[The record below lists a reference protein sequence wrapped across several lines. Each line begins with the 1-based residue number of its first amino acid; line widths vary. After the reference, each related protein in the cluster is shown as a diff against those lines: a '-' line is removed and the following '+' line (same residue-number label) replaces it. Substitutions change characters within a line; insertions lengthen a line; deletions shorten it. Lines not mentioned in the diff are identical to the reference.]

1 LGSALVGGAF
11 SPINPFGSLLAQ
23 NVAELEL
30 SEGLIYR
37 LVFLVVAIF
46 IWATF
51 HIYYGK
57 SKDAQIE
64 INEILPV
71 KISLRNGII
80 LILTFAGIGIMGW
93 GITQNGWGYNEMSAL
108 FFAVGITCGLIGK
121 LGFNGTAGK
130 YVEGFSEMIFAG
142 VIVGLAR
149 SVYLILQKAS
159 IIDPIILALFEPLES
174 IPSQAA
180 AVGLFISQ
188 ALIHIP
194 VPSTSGQA
202 VLTIPLATPLIDLL
216 GISRQIAV
224 LTYQYP
230 AGLMDIIIPNN
241 GGMMAVIAAAGV
253 KYNHWISY
261 IWKSWLLLMTLGLIS
276 VLFALIWF
284 S

>member
-1 LGSALVGGAF
+1 
-11 SPINPFGSLLAQ
+11 
-23 NVAELEL
+23 
-30 SEGLIYR
+30 
-37 LVFLVVAIF
+37 
-46 IWATF
+46 
-51 HIYYGK
+51 
-57 SKDAQIE
+57 
-64 INEILPV
+64 
-71 KISLRNGII
+71 
-80 LILTFAGIGIMGW
+80 M
-93 GITQNGWGYNEMSAL
+93 
-108 FFAVGITCGLIGK
+108 
-121 LGFNGTAGK
+121 
-130 YVEGFSEMIFAG
+130 EGFSEMIFAG

-174 IPSQAA
+174 MSSQVA

-188 ALIHIP
+188 SLIHFP

-216 GISRQIAV
+216 GMSRQIAV
-224 LTYQYP
+224 LTYQYS

-261 IWKSWLLLMTLGLIS
+261 IWKSWLLLMTLSLIS
-276 VLFALIWF
+276 ILFALIWF